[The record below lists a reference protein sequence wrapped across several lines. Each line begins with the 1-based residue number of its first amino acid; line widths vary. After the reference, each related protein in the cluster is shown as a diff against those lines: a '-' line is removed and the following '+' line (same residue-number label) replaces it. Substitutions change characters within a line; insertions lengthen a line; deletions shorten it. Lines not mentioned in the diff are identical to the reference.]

1 MRREGGGKERG
12 KGRKAEQSKAQVPCL
27 PKWSTEEFY
36 KSWGTSDLLSS
47 EDTHKRYHDSL
58 LMKPSTSSDK
68 DLRERTSSNWSPHL
82 FLFSKCGSSTISIK
96 KHTHTHFYLTSIS
109 WTPTQIRVIKMSG
122 SWAHYLRFSKT
133 MGFS

>member
-1 MRREGGGKERG
+1 MRREGGGKEGG
-12 KGRKAEQSKAQVPCL
+12 KERKAEQSKAQVPCL

-36 KSWGTSDLLSS
+36 KPWGTSDLLLS

-68 DLRERTSSNWSPHL
+68 DLRERTSSNCSPHL

-96 KHTHTHFYLTSIS
+96 KKKQNHTLLFNKHIMNSNTDTRYQNVWKLSPLF
-109 WTPTQIRVIKMSG
+109 
-122 SWAHYLRFSKT
+122 AF
-133 MGFS
+133 